1 MRRVLPLVLLAAVTS
16 CAGRLYSTT
25 TATSIRAPDDVY
37 ACIGEQLGK
46 LGYRRT
52 HFDPEDRW
60 YVAQK
65 ADRSVRLA
73 DVRFRQQIN
82 RLDFRVRPDASGNS
96 TVEVKAQSFNQFDT
110 QQGFSETE
118 VSASEQVKAD
128 AGQVATS
135 CAQ

>member
-1 MRRVLPLVLLAAVTS
+1 MRRVSPLLLFTGLTA
-16 CAGRLYSTT
+16 CAGRLYLAS
-25 TATSIRAPDDVY
+25 TATSTRAPDDVY
-37 ACIGEQLGK
+37 ACIQEQLGN

-52 HFDPEDRW
+52 HFDPGDRW

-65 ADRSVRLA
+65 PDRSVRLA

-96 TVEVKAQSFNQFDT
+96 SVEVKAQSFNQFDT

-118 VSASEQVKAD
+118 VTASDQARAD
-128 AGQVATS
+128 AAQVATS